1 MSRQRYWI
9 AAAICLSVLLVWLA
23 FFWEPDIGAP
33 AGHPGAGTPRPAGQ
47 LTGGDFTLD
56 SPGGELALQDHRG
69 KVVLLYF
76 GYTFCPD
83 VCPTSL
89 SALGQA
95 FTALTPEELAQ
106 FIFAATEVQ
115 TLQKFKSLVEAI
127 PAEMEKQ
134 RDIVVTIP
142 DLPKKKRTPRKKA
155 GKENERKT
163 SG

>member
-1 MSRQRYWI
+1 MTITTYPDGH
-9 AAAICLSVLLVWLA
+9 SVQQ
-23 FFWEPDIGAP
+23 G
-33 AGHPGAGTPRPAGQ
+33 
-47 LTGGDFTLD
+47 
-56 SPGGELALQDHRG
+56 
-69 KVVLLYF
+69 
-76 GYTFCPD
+76 
-83 VCPTSL
+83 
-89 SALGQA
+89 
-95 FTALTPEELAQ
+95 TPEELAQ

-127 PAEMEKQ
+127 PAEQ

>member
-1 MSRQRYWI
+1 MDVITKDVRALAKKEL
-9 AAAICLSVLLVWLA
+9 AAANRRFRMFA
-23 FFWEPDIGAP
+23 
-33 AGHPGAGTPRPAGQ
+33 
-47 LTGGDFTLD
+47 
-56 SPGGELALQDHRG
+56 SPHE
-69 KVVLLYF
+69 
-76 GYTFCPD
+76 GYA
-83 VCPTSL
+83 VIR
-89 SALGQA
+89 
-95 FTALTPEELAQ
+95 EELAQ